1 MDKTTLLMILIL
13 LFSMG
18 ILAGIVYIIKKLE
31 EYSQTIEILKN
42 DNQKLSKDIN
52 KLGNFTNELITQKT
66 SETKQH
72 TEETLLKIT
81 QIEELK

>member
-1 MDKTTLLMILIL
+1 MQTTTLLMILIL
-13 LFSMG
+13 LFSIA
-18 ILAGIVYIIKKLE
+18 ILGGIVYIIKKLE
-31 EYSQTIEILKN
+31 EYSQSIENLKN
-42 DNQKLSKDIN
+42 DTQKVSKDIN

-72 TEETLLKIT
+72 TEDTLLKIT